1 MDTPSHPQSSA
12 PAILLERR
20 LLWVSALA
28 TLAVW
33 LGCLFPSWYQG
44 RVPGFRDTL
53 NFYFP
58 MWASWDHLTGI
69 DRWLPRWC
77 HLDGTGNNL
86 IGEGT
91 SLSFYPLR
99 FVLMMPWGTIAQRTG
114 VFLTLHG
121 MLAWATMAWSVRKA
135 GACCGVAALA
145 AMSYS
150 LSGPVFFQIYN
161 PPFLVSAAWLPLLLG
176 SLVRALAGTSGASNP
191 QTHIAASWAASMMIL
206 GGDPQSVVHGM
217 LLAATAALVLSIRF
231 IQGRLATSCSIQSS
245 IVELRRHPVV
255 AWFVF
260 LTLGIAMAAVQWI
273 PTACWVAQSDRV
285 GDHRSVIY
293 QFSVAPWHWPSL
305 LLPGLGG
312 SYVGGHTRWLAGLSA
327 EGRMWVPSLHIATP
341 ISIGLLCLL
350 WFSNLRCPTSRSPA
364 SRWIV
369 AFGVISAWSAMGDYA
384 PGWYLNQLLSFCRG
398 QPTRWLPDAWGGLQ
412 WLWVEMIPGYQ
423 HFRYPAKWLPV
434 TLWSLSLLGGRGMW
448 LAIEQQDGMLRRRLS
463 RIAIAMAIAAVI
475 LWILARLPASDWLWN
490 EWAKQVEPDAILG
503 SFQSERSR
511 RMLEWQLAIF
521 AAICFSIALVWNWRF
536 LGAGSDRGG
545 LAASLLLLMA
555 LQLAWSA
562 RQECAFLD
570 SQELQ
575 PKVVED
581 SLSGSSAAIGK
592 RHWLVERRRLDAD
605 FTSRP
610 TPLKKQLQ
618 KIDHRIWWGHGAPVN
633 QALRMTWV
641 DQTMQT
647 VSGQTSAQ
655 KKNRPIEG
663 RGSNRSRSWL
673 EAWLLNKKEELEVLP
688 RSQIDPKDHVDA
700 VDFLGPFTTQME
712 WKMQPTASGLAFL
725 PLFQDGGWRGWWT
738 TEDHEGWKALE
749 LSGANG
755 IGMVLEIPEGAERL
769 ALGYRTPGL
778 ELGVLISLLGA
789 ASLLYGTCLS
799 GWRLRPQILRRDRST
814 D

>member
-1 MDTPSHPQSSA
+1 MS
-12 PAILLERR
+12 LERR
-20 LLWVSALA
+20 LLWFSALA
-28 TLAVW
+28 TLTLW
-33 LGCLFPSWYQG
+33 LGCLYPSWYQG
-44 RVPGFRDTL
+44 KVPGFRDTL

-58 MWASWDHLTGI
+58 MWSSWDHLTGI

-150 LSGPVFFQIYN
+150 LSGPIFFQIYN
-161 PPFLVSAAWLPLLLG
+161 PPFLISAAWLPLLLG

-231 IQGRLATSCSIQSS
+231 IQGRLATSCSILSS
-245 IVELRRHPVV
+245 IVELRRHPMV

-341 ISIGLLCLL
+341 IAIGLLCLL
-350 WFSNLRCPTSRSPA
+350 WFSTLRSPTSRSPS

-369 AFGVISAWSAMGDYA
+369 AFGVLSAWSAMGDYA

-475 LWILARLPASDWLWN
+475 LWIFARLPASDWIWN

-562 RQECAFLD
+562 RQECAFQG

-575 PKVVED
+575 QKAFA
-581 SLSGSSAAIGK
+581 SLSAPSAAATGK
-592 RHWLVERRRLDAD
+592 LHWLVEKRNLEAD

-610 TPLKKQLQ
+610 APLKQQLP
-618 KIDHRIWWGHGAPVN
+618 KIDHRLWLGHGDPVT
-633 QALRMTWV
+633 QALCMTWV
-641 DQTMQT
+641 DQTIPMD
-647 VSGQTSAQ
+647 SRQTSAEE
-655 KKNRPIEG
+655 KDSPIEG
-663 RGSNRSRSWL
+663 RGSEPSRSWW
-673 EAWLLNKKEELEVLP
+673 EAGWRNRRYEMEMLP
-688 RSQIDPKDHVDA
+688 RSQIDPGDRVDA
-700 VDFLGPFTTQME
+700 MNLWGPFTTNME
-712 WKMQPTASGLAFL
+712 WKIEPSARGLAFL
-725 PLFQDGGWRGWWT
+725 PLYQDGGWSGWVS
-738 TEDHEGWKALE
+738 LE
-749 LSGANG
+749 NDQVERAIRLSKANG
-755 IGMVLEIPEGAERL
+755 VGMAMEIPEGAERL
-769 ALGYRTPGL
+769 VLSYQTPGL
-778 ELGVLISLLGA
+778 ELGVMVSFLGI
-789 ASLLYGTCLS
+789 ASLLYGTFV
-799 GWRLRPQILRRDRST
+799 RLRK
-814 D
+814 

>member
-1 MDTPSHPQSSA
+1 MEAPSHPQSSA
-12 PAILLERR
+12 PAISLERR
-20 LLWVSALA
+20 LLGCSALA

-33 LGCLFPSWYQG
+33 LGLLYPSWCLGQ
-44 RVPGFRDTL
+44 VPGFRDTL

-58 MWASWDHLTGI
+58 MWASWDHLAGI

-99 FVLMMPWGTIAQRTG
+99 LVLIVPWGSVAQRMG
-114 VFLTLHG
+114 MFLVLHG
-121 MLAWATMAWSVRKA
+121 MLAWVTMAWSVRKA
-135 GACCGVAALA
+135 GAWYGVAALA

-176 SLVRALAGTSGASNP
+176 SLVSALSGTSGVSSP

-206 GGDPQSVVHGM
+206 GGDPQSVVHGT
-217 LLAATAALVLSIRF
+217 LLGAIAAMVLSIRF
-231 IQGRLATSCSIQSS
+231 IQSRLATSCSIQSS
-245 IVELRRHPVV
+245 CRELRRHPLVD
-255 AWFVF
+255 WFVF
-260 LTLGIAMAAVQWI
+260 IAIGIAMAAVQWI
-273 PTACWVAQSDRV
+273 PTAFWVAQSDRV
-285 GDHRSVIY
+285 GDYRSVIY

-341 ISIGLLCLL
+341 IAIGLVCLF
-350 WFSNLRCPTSRSPA
+350 WFSNLRSPTSRCPT

-384 PGWYLNQLLSFCRG
+384 PGWYLNQLLSLCRG

-412 WLWVEMIPGYQ
+412 WLWVEGIPGYQ

-434 TLWSLSLLGGRGMW
+434 TLWSLSLLGGWGLW
-448 LAIEQQDGMLRRRLS
+448 LAIEQQDGLLRRQLS
-463 RIAIAMAIAAVI
+463 RIATAMAIAALI
-475 LWILARLPASDWLWN
+475 LWIFARLSASQWLWD
-490 EWAKQVEPDAILG
+490 EWSKLVEPDAILG

-511 RMLEWQLAIF
+511 RMLEWQLVIF
-521 AAICFSIALVWNWRF
+521 AAICFSIVLVSTWRF
-536 LGAGSDRGG
+536 LGTGSQRGG

-562 RQECAFLD
+562 QQECAFLG
-570 SQELQ
+570 SQELK

-592 RHWLVERRRLDAD
+592 RHWLVERRNLEAD

-610 TPLKKQLQ
+610 TALKKLLQ

-641 DQTMQT
+641 DQMVQT

-655 KKNRPIEG
+655 TKIRPSEG
-663 RGSNRSRSWL
+663 IASNRSRSWV

-700 VDFLGPFTTQME
+700 VDHWGPFTTQME

-725 PLFQDGGWRGWWT
+725 PLYQDGGWKGWVS
-738 TEDHEGWKALE
+738 LE
-749 LSGANG
+749 NDDVERELVLSKANG
-755 IGMVLEIPEGAERL
+755 VGMVLEIPKGTERL
-769 ALGYRTPGL
+769 ALQYRTPGL
-778 ELGVLISLLGA
+778 ELGVLTSLLGT
-789 ASLLYGTCLS
+789 ASLLYGVCL
-799 GWRLRPQILRRDRST
+799 RCRK
-814 D
+814 